1 MKRIFA
7 SLALVVSMTACGVSQ
22 QQEVQMGQEYSQQIN
37 AQLPIVSDPEVN
49 RYINVLGD
57 QIASRT
63 SRADLP
69 WRFYV
74 VDSREVN
81 AFAVPG

>member
-7 SLALVVSMTACGVSQ
+7 SVALMGSLTACGISQ
-22 QQEVQMGQEYSQQIN
+22 QQEVAMGQDYSQQIN
-37 AQLPIVSDPEVN
+37 AQLPIVRDAEVN

-63 SRADLP
+63 SRADLD

-74 VDSREVN
+74 VDSR
-81 AFAVPG
+81 